1 MAGLAFEQHI
11 INHAVFVQIPFRVRF
26 PRIAH
31 QFALDF
37 ARFLRVRA
45 DKIGFIVGF
54 QRRFAGVFVKENHGH
69 IRRFGFADDGGRSGG
84 VNQVNRQ
91 HFHAFGQQHV
101 HLVVLRRL
109 AVLRIVKQQFGGF
122 LRCRFRFQ
130 SLAHQRHKVIV
141 IFINGNANFC
151 AFAHRSRA
159 AGLGCLRA
167 RSIAR
172 RRAVIARI
180 AARCQAQ
187 SGAQNRSQKC
197 WFKLHDYISKSG
209 FTSFSGCLLPG
220 KGSLKTFD

>member
-84 VNQVNRQ
+84 VHQVNRQ

-109 AVLRIVKQQFGGF
+109 AVLRIVKQQLGGF

-141 IFINGNANFC
+141 VFINRNPDFC
-151 AFAHRSRA
+151 PLAHGYRA
-159 AGLGCLRA
+159 AALLRLCA
-167 RSIAR
+167 RSVAR
-172 RRAVIARI
+172 RRAAV
-180 AARCQAQ
+180 AASASRQAQ
-187 SGAQNRSQKC
+187 SC
-197 WFKLHDYISKSG
+197 
-209 FTSFSGCLLPG
+209 T
-220 KGSLKTFD
+220 